1 MVTAGGTF
9 EIHTK
14 GAGEM
19 GQQSSLNSTLLEDF
33 TCCLNPARKETIEGA
48 VYVRDSFYRA

>member
-14 GAGEM
+14 GTGEM
-19 GQQSSLNSTLLEDF
+19 GQQRSLNSTLLEDF
-33 TCCLNPARKETIEGA
+33 ICCLSPARKETIEWA
-48 VYVRDSFYRA
+48 IYVRDPSYRA